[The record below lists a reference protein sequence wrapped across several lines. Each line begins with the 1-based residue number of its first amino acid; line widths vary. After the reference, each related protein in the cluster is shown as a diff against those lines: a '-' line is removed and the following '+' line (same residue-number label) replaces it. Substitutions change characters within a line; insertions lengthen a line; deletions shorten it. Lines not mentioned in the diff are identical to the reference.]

1 MVGEKDILDQR
12 VSKLNLAN
20 TYLKNGIYV
29 KAREKFLELNSYDEY
44 KGLIAFALQ
53 LCDLKI
59 NSIEVEYSPNFFEEM
74 LKISLK
80 TNNVNLYLEAY
91 KSLVNLKGQ
100 EFVQDTFVDGILDKF
115 DLCNTMTFDELK
127 SFIDKYSDSYLYLNL
142 LNEAS
147 SDYFDRKKWDE
158 GYYFVKQA
166 LKISEDNEKAKLN
179 VLFYKTKCSNLE
191 ELVNLST
198 PLYDYKEFED
208 LLEINSETYF
218 PLIKKQENVLIF
230 KNAQKAMMD
239 KMKKDVENKK
249 EKEASKKRNFTLRTL
264 GLVSPIIVNVIFGII
279 LFVNITQISIISN
292 SPLWCAAW
300 VIFSFFTICTSISF
314 LQERDADI
322 EDDDETVT
330 TSAVLPIIMA
340 VASVIVFC
348 HAITLKF
355 DFDPPTFIKMT
366 ATNKEESI
374 TSQGNTT
381 KIYFLQKGGKKRKNF
396 RKNGKNFSKRS

>member
-1 MVGEKDILDQR
+1 
-12 VSKLNLAN
+12 
-20 TYLKNGIYV
+20 
-29 KAREKFLELNSYDEY
+29 
-44 KGLIAFALQ
+44 
-53 LCDLKI
+53 
-59 NSIEVEYSPNFFEEM
+59 
-74 LKISLK
+74 
-80 TNNVNLYLEAY
+80 
-91 KSLVNLKGQ
+91 
-100 EFVQDTFVDGILDKF
+100 
-115 DLCNTMTFDELK
+115 
-127 SFIDKYSDSYLYLNL
+127 
-142 LNEAS
+142 
-147 SDYFDRKKWDE
+147 
-158 GYYFVKQA
+158 
-166 LKISEDNEKAKLN
+166 
-179 VLFYKTKCSNLE
+179 
-191 ELVNLST
+191 
-198 PLYDYKEFED
+198 
-208 LLEINSETYF
+208 
-218 PLIKKQENVLIF
+218 
-230 KNAQKAMMD
+230 MMD
-239 KMKKDVENKK
+239 KMKKDVEDKK
-249 EKEASKKRNFTLRTL
+249 EKEATKKRNFTLRTL

-381 KIYFLQKGGKKRKNF
+381 KIYFTLVNEGNVDVSYFYGEMKFYNDTKSVGTWYCWFENNYEAGKSYTPTLTLHEKSSTSLYDTPYENLHIDFKITKMRF
-396 RKNGKNFSKRS
+396 NGNYDEYIFDNSKYVSLK